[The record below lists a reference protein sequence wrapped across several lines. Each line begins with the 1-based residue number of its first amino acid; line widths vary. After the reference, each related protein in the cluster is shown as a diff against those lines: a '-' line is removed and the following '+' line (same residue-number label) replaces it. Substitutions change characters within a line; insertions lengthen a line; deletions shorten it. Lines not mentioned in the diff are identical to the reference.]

1 MGIVIEFPTI
11 TLSKCCNAHE
21 LADSCE
27 NHSTQYDYDNMYKD
41 CDATCCEQCGKI
53 MQKCSN

>member
-1 MGIVIEFPTI
+1 MEFPTI

-21 LADSCE
+21 LADSCK
-27 NHSTQYDYDNMYKD
+27 NHNTQYDYDNMYKD
-41 CDATCCEQCGKI
+41 CNATCCEQCGKI